1 MLFAPYHA
9 IVRRIVR
16 NAYATISAGKT
27 QGFSRQFAPDAVF
40 CFYGDHALGGELH
53 GRPAIEAW
61 FARVARLFPDF
72 HVAPEHIVVNG
83 GPWDTTVAARFTA
96 RATLPGGVSYRNQ
109 GMQFIRIRWG
119 SIVEDRLYEDT
130 AALATALHRIADAGR
145 PEALQP
151 PVTAVPA

>member
-16 NAYATISAGKT
+16 NAFATISAGKT
-27 QGFSRQFAPDAVF
+27 QGISRSFAPDAVF
-40 CFYGDHALGGELH
+40 CFYGVHALGGELR

-61 FARVARLFPDF
+61 FARTARLFPDL
-72 HVAPEHIVVNG
+72 HVAPQHIVVNG

-130 AALATALHRIADAGR
+130 AALAAALHRIADAGR
-145 PEALQP
+145 TEALQP